1 MSYAK
6 NDFSEE
12 HVLLCMFHEHE
23 TKVFGGKRL
32 WDRPFYMSRHSMELV
47 ILKGSHSKTKLII
60 QYHYTTLCSLAHIQ
74 KSQFLVSCMCSQSY
88 LS

>member
-47 ILKGSHSKTKLII
+47 ILKGSHSKTKL
-60 QYHYTTLCSLAHIQ
+60 TTAMPYSLARIQ
-74 KSQFLVSCMCSQSY
+74 KNLVFISCMCNP
-88 LS
+88 